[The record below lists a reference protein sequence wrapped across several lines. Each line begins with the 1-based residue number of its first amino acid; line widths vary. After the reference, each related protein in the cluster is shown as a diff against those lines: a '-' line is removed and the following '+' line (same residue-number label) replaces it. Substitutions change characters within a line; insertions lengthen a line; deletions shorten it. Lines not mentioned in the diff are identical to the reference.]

1 MSAINTTAASP
12 DVLTAALDDTAG
24 LDPRR
29 WRALPIILIGSFL
42 SFLDFFIVNIALPS
56 MRADLGATPAQL
68 QFIVA
73 AYGIGF
79 GVFLITG
86 GRLGDIFGRKRV
98 FLLGIAGFTLA
109 STLCG
114 LAPTPATLIALRV
127 VQAICAATITPQVL
141 SIIRVE
147 FTAAER
153 PIAIGFYGAS
163 MGLASITAQ
172 LLGGLLVSLDLFGW
186 SWRLVFLI
194 NIPIGLTAIAL
205 VSRMIRES
213 RSSTGPTLDLPGV
226 ALASLGL
233 FLLIYPIVEG
243 REAGWPAWSFV
254 MLAAMVPVLVGLV
267 LYERHVSRR
276 GRTPLIALHLL
287 RVGALRLGL
296 VLSVVFFSTAGVF
309 FVVLTVF
316 FQVGLGYSPIMAGLM
331 FLPFAIGFSASSTI
345 SGPIA
350 NRIGPRIINLGSFLM
365 ALGLGGVIILA
376 QLANRASE
384 TGAIDQRL
392 LMVIFLVYGLGQGLA
407 QPALINTVIGSSG
420 VSEDD
425 AGSAVGLFLTTA
437 QSVIALGVA
446 AIGDVF
452 FSWLGK
458 APTTNSYVAALTAA
472 LSCNFVL
479 MVATFALALLLPRRT
494 RSNPHPEGP
503 KTDVREIR
511 QLADWYRAFADR
523 AGNAAI
529 WDLRLRT
536 AEHLEAEASKIEARR
551 HGCVPGR

>member
-1 MSAINTTAASP
+1 MSATDATALP
-12 DVLTAALDDTAG
+12 GGLTAALDETAG

-29 WRALPIILIGSFL
+29 WRALPVLLIGSFL

-56 MRADLGATPAQL
+56 MQADLGATPAQL

-114 LAPTPATLIALRV
+114 LAPTPGALIASRV
-127 VQAICAATITPQVL
+127 VQAICAATLTPQIL

-147 FTAAER
+147 FTAKER
-153 PIAIGFYGAS
+153 PVAIGMYGAS

-186 SWRLVFLI
+186 SWRLIFLI
-194 NIPIGLTAIAL
+194 NIPLGLTAIVL
-205 VSRMIRES
+205 VSRMVRES
-213 RSSTGPTLDLPGV
+213 RSSTGPTLDLVGV

-243 REAGWPAWSFV
+243 REAGWPVWSFTMV
-254 MLAAMVPVLVGLV
+254 AAMVPVLVGLV
-267 LYERHVSRR
+267 LYERHVGKR

-287 RVGALRLGL
+287 QIGALRLGL
-296 VLSVVFFSTAGVF
+296 VLSVVFFSTAGVS

-316 FQVGLGYSPIMAGLM
+316 FQAGSGYSAFMAGLM
-331 FLPFAIGFSASSTI
+331 FLPFAIGYSATSI
-345 SGPIA
+345 VSGPIA
-350 NRIGPRIINLGSFLM
+350 NRIGPRIINLGSLLM
-365 ALGLGGVIILA
+365 ALGLLGIIIVA
-376 QLANRASE
+376 QQANRASG

-392 LMVIFLVYGLGQGLA
+392 LMANFLVYGLGQGLA

-420 VSEDD
+420 VTGDD

-446 AIGDVF
+446 AVGDVF
-452 FSWLGK
+452 FSWLGE
-458 APTTNSYVAALTAA
+458 APTTTTYIDALSAA
-472 LSCNFVL
+472 LSCNLVL
-479 MVATFALALLLPRRT
+479 MVATFVLALLLPRPAT
-494 RSNPHPEGP
+494 
-503 KTDVREIR
+503 
-511 QLADWYRAFADR
+511 
-523 AGNAAI
+523 
-529 WDLRLRT
+529 
-536 AEHLEAEASKIEARR
+536 ARR
-551 HGCVPGR
+551 